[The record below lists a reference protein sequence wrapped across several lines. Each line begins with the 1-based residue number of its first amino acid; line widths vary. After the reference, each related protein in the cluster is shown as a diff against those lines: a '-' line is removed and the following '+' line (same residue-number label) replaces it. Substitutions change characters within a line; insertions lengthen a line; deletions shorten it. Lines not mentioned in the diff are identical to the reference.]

1 MHLGSM
7 HFLSTIQIHLLKLR
21 QFAAFNNGDGAKI
34 CKRND
39 LKANGISRGLKNY
52 PLNQFSQIKLI
63 FSRQF
68 FFRLLPFID
77 CGMFKDVS
85 FLVKLSMNGYK

>member
-1 MHLGSM
+1 M

-21 QFAAFNNGDGAKI
+21 QFAAFNNGDGAKN

-39 LKANGISRGLKNY
+39 LKANGISRGLKNC

-68 FFRLLPFID
+68 FFVCFRSLTVV
-77 CGMFKDVS
+77 CSKMFR
-85 FLVKLSMNGYK
+85 FWLSYQ